1 MTILTLI
8 GCLVPSNDPRLLNG
22 SSSVDAASSPLVI
35 AIENGGIKGLPSLMN
50 AIILIAVVS
59 VANSA
64 VYACSRCMVAMAH
77 IGNLPKFLNRVD
89 KKGRPMNAILLT
101 LFLVCFPLWLQVI
114 SKLKSLHG

>member
-1 MTILTLI
+1 MTAVSAAESKNPRETIPKAAKRTFWLITASYVTILTLI

-64 VYACSRCMVAMAH
+64 VYACSRY
-77 IGNLPKFLNRVD
+77 
-89 KKGRPMNAILLT
+89 
-101 LFLVCFPLWLQVI
+101 
-114 SKLKSLHG
+114 